1 METVQK
7 EESVTTTKPTESPS
21 SPVESVSRTIPPQP
35 RPISVPT
42 SDASSLK
49 GILINSFKC

>member
-35 RPISVPT
+35 RPISVST